1 MTLLLKDQIK
11 YKSDPTFLHLL
22 IKKSQI
28 LIKKRKKS
36 FFTKRRLLLFIL
48 E

>member
-28 LIKKRKKS
+28 LIKKRKKP
-36 FFTKRRLLLFIL
+36 FLLNEDYYFLF
-48 E
+48 

>member
-28 LIKKRKKS
+28 LIKKRKNP
-36 FFTKRRLLLFIL
+36 FLLNEDYYFLF
-48 E
+48 